1 MTLIWAE
8 LRRDKSR
15 FVLLLVAVTL
25 LLFLVAFLQSLVG
38 SLRDR
43 FVGAIEH
50 QSGAVLVYSSQSQD
64 DLANSVLSAAQV
76 RAVQAVRGVRASGP
90 VAEGSFVIR
99 SGGEPHSVILIG
111 YQPGS
116 PGTPTSLATGALP
129 AAGDQA
135 GGQAAGG
142 RAVGARAV
150 GARAVGAR
158 AAAGQAVAS
167 DGSQSAGL
175 QVGAVVTVLPGQLP
189 MRVVGLASGAE
200 LSSAPTLFVP
210 YPVYTAAARA
220 ADPSAAASP
229 SAAAGAGAPVSAVA
243 ADPVTGVTPAALAS
257 RIQAEVPGVVALTRA
272 QAAAQSPELTATN
285 MSLDTILALGDLAVV
300 VVTGFFFAIRTA
312 QRRASLALLRAVG
325 IPLRRL
331 LGVLA
336 GEVVAVVTVSAVLAG
351 VAAALAGRAGGTLAY
366 QFAPAGYASAVVVAL
381 LLALLACSSALRR
394 IARLEP
400 VEAMRGVR

>member
-1 MTLIWAE
+1 MTLLWAE

-50 QSGAVLVYSSQSQD
+50 QSGAVLVYSDQSQD

-76 RAVQAVRGVRASGP
+76 RAVQAVRGVRAAGP

-99 SGGEPHSVILIG
+99 SGGEPWSVILIG

-116 PGTPTSLATGALP
+116 PGTPTSLTAGALP
-129 AAGDQA
+129 VAGDH
-135 GGQAAGG
+135 G
-142 RAVGARAV
+142 
-150 GARAVGAR
+150 
-158 AAAGQAVAS
+158 GQAVAS

-175 QVGAVVTVLPGQLP
+175 RVGAVVTVLPGQLP

-220 ADPSAAASP
+220 ADPSAAAG
-229 SAAAGAGAPVSAVA
+229 AAALVSAVA
-243 ADPVTGVTPAALAS
+243 ADPMTGVPSAALAS
-257 RIQAEVPGVVALTRA
+257 RIQTDVPGVVALTRA

-285 MSLDTILALGDLAVV
+285 MSLDTILVLGDLAVV
-300 VVTGFFFAIRTA
+300 VVVGFFFVIRTA

-325 IPLRRL
+325 LPLRRL

-336 GEVVAVVTVSAVLAG
+336 GEVVAVVTASALVAG
-351 VAAALAGRAGGTLAY
+351 VAAALAGRTGATLAY
-366 QFAPAGYASAVVVAL
+366 QFAPITYVSTVVVAP
-381 LLALLACSSALRR
+381 LLALLASSFALRR

>member
-1 MTLIWAE
+1 MTLMWAE
-8 LRRDKSR
+8 LRRDKTR

-76 RAVQAVRGVRASGP
+76 RAVQAVRGVRAAGP

-99 SGGEPHSVILIG
+99 SGGEPRSVILIG

-116 PGTPTSLATGALP
+116 PGTPTSVTAGALP
-129 AAGDQA
+129 VAGDH
-135 GGQAAGG
+135 G
-142 RAVGARAV
+142 
-150 GARAVGAR
+150 
-158 AAAGQAVAS
+158 GQAVAS

-175 QVGAVVTVLPGQLP
+175 HVGAVVTVLPGQLP
-189 MRVVGLASGAE
+189 MRVVGLSSGAE

-220 ADPSAAASP
+220 ADPSAAANP
-229 SAAAGAGAPVSAVA
+229 SAGAGAGALVSAVA
-243 ADPVTGVTPAALAS
+243 ANPVTGVTATALAS

-285 MSLDTILALGDLAVV
+285 MSLDTILALGYLAVV

-331 LGVLA
+331 LGALA
-336 GEVVAVVTVSAVLAG
+336 GEVVAVVTASAVLAG
-351 VAAALAGRAGGTLAY
+351 VAAALAGRSGGTLAY
-366 QFAPAGYASAVVVAL
+366 QFAPVSYASAVVVAL
-381 LLALLACSSALRR
+381 LLALLACSFALRR

-400 VEAMRGVR
+400 IEAMRGVR

>member
-1 MTLIWAE
+1 MTLLWAE

-50 QSGAVLVYSSQSQD
+50 QSGAVLVYSDQSQD

-76 RAVQAVRGVRASGP
+76 RAVQAVRGVRAAGP

-99 SGGEPHSVILIG
+99 SGGEPRSVILIG

-116 PGTPTSLATGALP
+116 PGTPTSLTAGALP
-129 AAGDQA
+129 VAGDH
-135 GGQAAGG
+135 G
-142 RAVGARAV
+142 
-150 GARAVGAR
+150 
-158 AAAGQAVAS
+158 GQAVAS

-175 QVGAVVTVLPGQLP
+175 RVGAVVTVLPGQLP

-220 ADPSAAASP
+220 ADPSAAAG
-229 SAAAGAGAPVSAVA
+229 AAALVSAVA
-243 ADPVTGVTPAALAS
+243 ADPMTGVPSAALAS
-257 RIQAEVPGVVALTRA
+257 RIQTDVPGVVALTRA

-285 MSLDTILALGDLAVV
+285 MSLDTILVLGDLAVV
-300 VVTGFFFAIRTA
+300 VVVGFFFVIRTA

-325 IPLRRL
+325 LPLRLL

-336 GEVVAVVTVSAVLAG
+336 GEVVAVVTASALVAG
-351 VAAALAGRAGGTLAY
+351 VAAALAGRTGATLAY
-366 QFAPAGYASAVVVAL
+366 QFAPITYVSTVVVAL
-381 LLALLACSSALRR
+381 LLALLASSFALRR